1 MLLCARVFEGVGV
14 LRRGS
19 KEGTGKQANV
29 QTEEENDRGQ
39 QGIKNRQVEISLDD
53 ARGPEYDESK

>member
-1 MLLCARVFEGVGV
+1 M